1 MHKES
6 FKTLL
11 LTVLF
16 VLSVGLTQQ
25 LWVGIPMA
33 QILPSTRTVENNE
46 IKNYDITTLMMNVI
60 SPQSFAINFGGGY
73 HTVFF
78 SDAYDIWSEA
88 VSVLRAYYEQEVAV
102 EEISVERWNS
112 VNDFRSVRMDF
123 DYDVSISVLKTAVQ
137 GKDSG
142 LQGKLTSFRS
152 LLIPVTEEATL
163 YISSPAEQKFYRVK
177 AKEVLGN
184 MSEIINTIERNGFDH
199 YFAVKDIMGVENI
212 TLMPIAL
219 SENISKIKVI
229 QEVDTTNARQVEPL
243 AGTFFGENFDFVRK
257 ITETNGAVIYIYGYG
272 QKALKIDAAGMVE
285 YNEEAD
291 AQRTAAAAE
300 LTEALRTAVKFVT
313 EHGDWP
319 KEAYL
324 KAIVEREKDKRKGYL
339 FLFGYR
345 LNGLPVYYYD
355 KVVRAPIEVEVT
367 GRQVTYYKRY
377 VKREKI
383 DVTFLEKLDNRN
395 ILSPQQVLD
404 KNFDYIKSIFLED
417 VGEKGKEIQENDIL
431 KEILSS
437 IYSVELGYY
446 DQPMGER
453 DSLIPIWIIKLQ
465 KHRYYFDAYKG
476 TILNRSEL

>member
-1 MHKES
+1 MRKEG

-11 LTVLF
+11 LTMLF

-33 QILPSTRTVENNE
+33 EILPATKDVENNE

-78 SDAYDIWSEA
+78 SDAYNIWSEA
-88 VSVLRAYYEQEVAV
+88 VPILKAYFEQEVAI
-102 EEISVERWNS
+102 EEINMERWTS
-112 VNDFRSVRMDF
+112 VNDFRSIRVDF
-123 DYDVSISVLKTAVQ
+123 DYDMPISVLKNVVQ
-137 GKDSG
+137 GKDLG
-142 LQGKLTSFRS
+142 LQGKISSFRS

-163 YISSPAEQKFYRVK
+163 YISSPAESKFYRVR
-177 AKEVLGN
+177 AREVNGS
-184 MSEIINTIERNGFDH
+184 MAEIINTIEQNGFDH
-199 YFAVKDIMGVENI
+199 YFAVKDIMGVENN

-219 SENISKIKVI
+219 SEDISKIKVV
-229 QEVDTTNARQVEPL
+229 QEVDTTNTRQVEPL

-257 ITETNGAVIYIYGYG
+257 ITETSGTVIYMYGYG
-272 QKALKIDAAGMVE
+272 QKALKIDASGTVE

-291 AQRTAAAAE
+291 GRPVLTAE
-300 LTEALRTAVKFVT
+300 VTEALRAAVKFVT

-324 KAIVEREKDKRKGYL
+324 KGIVERDKKRGYL

-345 LNGLPVYYYD
+345 INGLPIYYYD
-355 KVVRAPIEVEVT
+355 KVIRAPIEVEVT
-367 GRQVTYYKRY
+367 GRQVTAYKRY

-383 DVTFLEKLDNRN
+383 DVTFIEKLDNRT
-395 ILSPQQVLD
+395 ILTPQQVLD
-404 KNFDYIKSIFLED
+404 INFDYIKSIFL
-417 VGEKGKEIQENDIL
+417 GEVMETDEEIEENEVL

-437 IYSVELGYY
+437 IDGVELGYY
-446 DQPMGER
+446 EQPMGER
-453 DSLIPIWIIKLQ
+453 DSLIPIWIIKLKTYQ
-465 KHRYYFDAYKG
+465 YYFDAYKG

>member
-1 MHKES
+1 MRKES

-11 LTVLF
+11 LTMLF

-33 QILPSTRTVENNE
+33 EILPSTKTVENNE

-78 SDAYDIWSEA
+78 SDAYNIWSEA
-88 VSVLRAYYEQEVAV
+88 TPILKAYFEQELVI
-102 EEISVERWNS
+102 EEINVERWTS
-112 VNDFRSVRMDF
+112 VNDFRSVRVDF
-123 DYDVSISVLKTAVQ
+123 DYDVPISVLKSVVQ
-137 GKDSG
+137 GKDLG
-142 LQGKLTSFRS
+142 LQGKFSSFRS
-152 LLIPVTEEATL
+152 IIIPVTEEATL
-163 YISSPAEQKFYRVK
+163 YISSPVDNKFYRVK
-177 AKEVLGN
+177 AREVTGS
-184 MSEIINTIERNGFDH
+184 MAKIINTIEQNGFDH
-199 YFAVKDIMGVENI
+199 YFAVKDIMGVENN
-212 TLMPIAL
+212 TLMPITL
-219 SENISKIKVI
+219 SENITKIKVA
-229 QEVDTTNARQVEPL
+229 QEVDTTNTRQVEPL

-257 ITETNGAVIYIYGYG
+257 ITETNGTVIYMYGYG

-285 YNEEAD
+285 YNEEVDGQKVMLAAD
-291 AQRTAAAAE
+291 V
-300 LTEALRTAVKFVT
+300 TEALRTAVRFVT

-319 KEAYL
+319 KDAYL
-324 KAIVEREKDKRKGYL
+324 KGIIERDRKRGYL

-345 LNGLPVYYYD
+345 INGLPVYYYD
-355 KVVRAPIEVEVT
+355 KVISAPIEVEVT
-367 GRQVTYYKRY
+367 GRQVSYYKRY

-383 DVTFLEKLDNRN
+383 DVTFLEKLDNRV

-404 KNFDYIKSIFLED
+404 KNFDYIKSIFLGEAT
-417 VGEKGKEIQENDIL
+417 EKGKQIDENEIL

-437 IYSVELGYY
+437 IHSVELGYY

-453 DSLIPIWIIKLQ
+453 DSLVPIWIIKLKDHQ
-465 KHRYYFDAYKG
+465 YYLDAYKG